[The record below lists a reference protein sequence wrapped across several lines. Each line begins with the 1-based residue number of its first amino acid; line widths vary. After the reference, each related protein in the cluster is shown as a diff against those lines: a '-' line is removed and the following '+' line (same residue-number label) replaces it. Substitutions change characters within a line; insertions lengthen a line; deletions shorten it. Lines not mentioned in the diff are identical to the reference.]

1 MSRPRVRHIAFVAQ
15 DPKKVA
21 TFYEQV
27 FDMKIIHSGPSEP
40 KNPDWAYYVSDG
52 YLTMAILPFSVEGSA
67 KPVGFNH
74 FGFSVA
80 DPKVIAEKIAAF
92 GLRPPKKRPGDR
104 PFAEERAADPEG
116 NMFDISEHG
125 FEEVETEV
133 QRAGKAKG

>member
-67 KPVGFNH
+67 KPVGF
-74 FGFSVA
+74 
-80 DPKVIAEKIAAF
+80 
-92 GLRPPKKRPGDR
+92 KRPGDR

>member
-1 MSRPRVRHIAFVAQ
+1 M
-15 DPKKVA
+15 
-21 TFYEQV
+21 
-27 FDMKIIHSGPSEP
+27 
-40 KNPDWAYYVSDG
+40 
-52 YLTMAILPFSVEGSA
+52 
-67 KPVGFNH
+67 
-74 FGFSVA
+74 
-80 DPKVIAEKIAAF
+80 IAEKIAAF